1 MFLANSESQ
10 SKKHP
15 DLAEDMAKCKKLIES
30 LCDNQIKTKESLH
43 EISQFIEQ
51 EDLSKGMGYFAAK
64 NLVFMEYMMLIK
76 LYELFRINGK
86 SLTSGNG
93 L

>member
-1 MFLANSESQ
+1 
-10 SKKHP
+10 
-15 DLAEDMAKCKKLIES
+15 
-30 LCDNQIKTKESLH
+30 
-43 EISQFIEQ
+43 
-51 EDLSKGMGYFAAK
+51 MGYYASK
-64 NLVFMEYMMLIK
+64 NLVFLEYLMLLK